1 MIRNL
6 LEKTSI
12 DMKGT
17 SQSRIAAPIMP
28 TSPSDRH
35 LTLLQGISQLR
46 VARPHFTRK
55 KPRSC
60 LSFLLVLTST
70 ECTWRSSIPLH
81 ISSPLLL
88 THSHTLTHVEGER
101 LLTYT
106 PAKHI
111 DLTPNLRNSLTQRET
126 DYLRTQ
132 FNL

>member
-1 MIRNL
+1 MYRAIIFFYPSK
-6 LEKTSI
+6 EQDYTSLAKAQ
-12 DMKGT
+12 MAKGPDGGH
-17 SQSRIAAPIMP
+17 AA
-28 TSPSDRH
+28 H
-35 LTLLQGISQLR
+35 
-46 VARPHFTRK
+46 
-55 KPRSC
+55 
-60 LSFLLVLTST
+60 
-70 ECTWRSSIPLH
+70 
-81 ISSPLLL
+81 